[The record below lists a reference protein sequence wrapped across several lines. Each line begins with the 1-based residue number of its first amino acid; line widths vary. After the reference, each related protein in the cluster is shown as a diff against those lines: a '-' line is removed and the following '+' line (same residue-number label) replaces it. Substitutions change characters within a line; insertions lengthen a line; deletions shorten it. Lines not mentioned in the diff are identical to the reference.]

1 MKFKIP
7 YFKQE
12 KNTTCGVACLR
23 MVFAFYGGNAGQKQ
37 KTSITDVERLLIR
50 STKDLKTA
58 KANLEIDEGIA
69 YSVAYLAM
77 LRAGRA
83 FMLLKGF
90 RPSDGYQH
98 KTAVEFVRQV
108 LGNEYSAL
116 IKHFD
121 RMRRKRN
128 LFTYEID
135 VTVFL
140 YRGRECPPFSRN
152 LCRFDHGT
160 G

>member
-1 MKFKIP
+1 MMTYDEFVNE
-7 YFKQE
+7 YLSE
-12 KNTTCGVACLR
+12 GL
-23 MVFAFYGGNAGQKQ
+23 MQKQ
-37 KTSITDVERLLIR
+37 KTSITDVEKLLIR

-58 KANLEIDEGIA
+58 KANLKIDEGIA

-77 LRAGRA
+77 LRSGRA
-83 FMLLKGF
+83 FMLLKGL

-98 KTAVEFVRQV
+98 KTVVEFVRQV
-108 LGNEYSAL
+108 LGNKYSAL

-135 VTVFL
+135 ITVSYIEAENALRSAETFVDL
-140 YRGRECPPFSRN
+140 IMELVKKENPQGH
-152 LCRFDHGT
+152 LKL
-160 G
+160 

>member
-1 MKFKIP
+1 MTYDKFVNEYLSKGLI
-7 YFKQE
+7 
-12 KNTTCGVACLR
+12 
-23 MVFAFYGGNAGQKQ
+23 QKQ

-58 KANLEIDEGIA
+58 KANLKIDEGIA

-98 KTAVEFVRQV
+98 KTVVEFVRQV

-135 VTVFL
+135 IAVSYAEAENALRSAETFVDL
-140 YRGRECPPFSRN
+140 IMELVKRENPQGQFK
-152 LCRFDHGT
+152 F
-160 G
+160 

>member
-1 MKFKIP
+1 VTYDKFVNEYLSKGLI
-7 YFKQE
+7 
-12 KNTTCGVACLR
+12 
-23 MVFAFYGGNAGQKQ
+23 QKQ

-58 KANLEIDEGIA
+58 KANLKIDEGIA

-98 KTAVEFVRQV
+98 KTVVEFVRQV

-135 VTVFL
+135 IAVSYAEAENALRSAETFVDL
-140 YRGRECPPFSRN
+140 IMELVKRENPQGQFK
-152 LCRFDHGT
+152 F
-160 G
+160 

>member
-1 MKFKIP
+1 MMTYDEFVNE
-7 YFKQE
+7 YLSE
-12 KNTTCGVACLR
+12 GL
-23 MVFAFYGGNAGQKQ
+23 MQKQ
-37 KTSITDVERLLIR
+37 KTSITDVEKLLIR

-58 KANLEIDEGIA
+58 KANLKIDEGIA

-77 LRAGRA
+77 LRSGRA
-83 FMLLKGF
+83 FMLLKGL

-98 KTAVEFVRQV
+98 KTVVEFVLQV
-108 LGNEYSAL
+108 LGNKYSAL

-135 VTVFL
+135 ITVSYTEAENALRSAETFVDL
-140 YRGRECPPFSRN
+140 IMELVKKENPQGH
-152 LCRFDHGT
+152 LKL
-160 G
+160 

>member
-1 MKFKIP
+1 MTYDEFVNEHLSKGLI
-7 YFKQE
+7 
-12 KNTTCGVACLR
+12 
-23 MVFAFYGGNAGQKQ
+23 QKQ

-98 KTAVEFVRQV
+98 KTAVEFVRQL
-108 LGNEYSAL
+108 LGDEYSAL

-135 VTVFL
+135 ITVSYTEAENALRSAETFVDL
-140 YRGRECPPFSRN
+140 VIRLVEKENPQEHLNF
-152 LCRFDHGT
+152 
-160 G
+160 